1 MTAVLLVAALAL
13 FVAGRP
19 VVATTTTTG
28 CAGLDNVQQQI
39 HTPVP
44 LAVCEALEKY
54 VVVHREA
61 ADDSPV
67 LCHGGLHDR
76 LRGVYFFCFGCPF
89 RRGPSSTS
97 STCSGTGAPGHRSR
111 RETSGLVLAT
121 LTRSLRF
128 R

>member
-76 LRGVYFFCFGCPF
+76 LRGVYFF
-89 RRGPSSTS
+89 
-97 STCSGTGAPGHRSR
+97 
-111 RETSGLVLAT
+111 VLAV
-121 LTRSLRF
+121 RF
-128 R
+128 DGDQAQRRQLARAQVHLATAAGAKPVAWSWRH